1 MRGLLIALC
10 ALATVAGVLAGGCA
24 FLVSGLGLAVA
35 PNQAAAADLLLTTV
49 PVLAVTGVVVLANVA
64 LIAALA
70 GGEAPRRNRW
80 FLLLAIVDFAY
91 AAYLVVTRIAWR
103 GPWPPATI
111 EAFVLPAALT
121 LKGVLTLMLPAEPP
135 PLPPGSRQETS
146 SS

>member
-1 MRGLLIALC
+1 MRGLLIVLC
-10 ALATVAGVLAGGCA
+10 AIATVAGVLAGGCA
-24 FLVSGLGLAVA
+24 FLVTGLAAVGA
-35 PNQAAAADLLLTTV
+35 PNLQAAANLLTITV
-49 PVLAVTGVVVLANVA
+49 PVLVVTGVVVLANVA
-64 LIAALA
+64 LITALA

-103 GPWPPATI
+103 GPGPPATI

-135 PLPPGSRQETS
+135 PLPPAGPGRE
-146 SS
+146 